1 MTALVVSSG
10 DRSLLD
16 EMSTDLSDFGAQDL
30 ANVAWAMAVQLVTTE
45 PLVVA
50 VAMEA
55 QRKLPAM
62 GPQHL
67 CNLIWAFA
75 TISWSTPGEPGDRS
89 NLILSLSNEVRQR
102 SSELENLGLAAAS
115 WGFATAVAARG
126 APQHTKNVRG
136 ATGRVSVMGCK
147 KQADPS

>member
-1 MTALVVSSG
+1 
-10 DRSLLD
+10 
-16 EMSTDLSDFGAQDL
+16 MSTDLSDFGAQDL
-30 ANVAWAMAVQLVTTE
+30 AMAVRLVTTE

-50 VAMEA
+50 VAVEA

-67 CNLIWAFA
+67 CDLIWAFA

-89 NLILSLSNEVRQR
+89 NLILSLSHEVRQR
-102 SSELENLGLAAAS
+102 SSELETLGLAAAS

-126 APQHTKNVRG
+126 APRHTKNARG
-136 ATGRVSVMGCK
+136 ATGTVSVMGSMSG
-147 KQADPS
+147 PEP